1 MNVRRSLPPPG
12 AIIALATA
20 LLAVMVMVPSTRVTV
35 APETEITA
43 QGQMAAIAEDDFSS
57 LSPIIDRQETIALFG
72 ERPLLAEGRR
82 PPPPAETLVTEEP
95 QDAVAEPVVEPPAV
109 PEAVAEP
116 EPPKPPALHML
127 GSMIEGNSTQA
138 LIRDD
143 SDGQE
148 RWFGLGADID
158 GWTLVEI
165 SQSSIRLQSG
175 PGEITI
181 RLFD

>member
-1 MNVRRSLPPPG
+1 MNIRRRLPPPG
-12 AIIALATA
+12 AVIALATA
-20 LLAVMVMVPSTRVTV
+20 LLMAVVMAPGTGPIV
-35 APETEITA
+35 ATQTA
-43 QGQMAAIAEDDFSS
+43 MAAQDQTARIAGGGAAN
-57 LSPIIDRQETIALFG
+57 LPPILDRQDTIVLFG
-72 ERPLLAEGRR
+72 DRPLLAEGRR
-82 PPPPAETLVTEEP
+82 PAPPAETLVTVEP

-158 GWTLVEI
+158 GWALVEI